1 MVQHLVDPEQPGRCI
16 HASGGHLL
24 RWHGRRARRVEAV
37 VEHGPRHPREPGL
50 KNHQN
55 QNNQNQNEAINF
67 FLKKTFFVP
76 TPPQMHISINRTQRD
91 KKWRTPGPEAV
102 DDYFFR
108 GGGKHVK
115 SSLLRVVAVVV
126 T

>member
-55 QNNQNQNEAINF
+55 QNNQNQNEATKQARQI
-67 FLKKTFFVP
+67 V
-76 TPPQMHISINRTQRD
+76 
-91 KKWRTPGPEAV
+91 
-102 DDYFFR
+102 
-108 GGGKHVK
+108 
-115 SSLLRVVAVVV
+115 VVARCCCRGDVGVGGV
-126 T
+126 LLMFTRRVGRVAAARVWERGEKL